1 MVLTFTENEDWPA
14 ADDLQSLDTQHVSRE
29 HFDTAVDMLDR
40 EGSVVLCGPPKSGK
54 SSLGYALLKH
64 YQQEGFAVHNLRSLC
79 CSPLLSLSKG
89 GRSFVLIDGGLGV
102 VCLDSDQ
109 HKHCENLLFNT
120 KTFRNNRHC
129 LLVLTAYPHVLRE
142 LDLLEACPSRPL
154 LPSTI
159 RIDMTSR
166 PQDPSPVFT
175 PSAVSYLPLLQRM
188 LHDPIKGRVMEALL
202 AMGMLGI
209 GRLELYPPEVEPTL
223 QRLELTNVPSFD
235 LKRLACF
242 LKGSILSD
250 TGSGFPSRLLYDAA
264 GLALGR
270 FCSLAVLLRVCDAIF
285 LVQRV
290 RTSGTPT
297 ESSILIGPAEEE
309 RLLLM
314 QRMYELIVDGQLPE
328 LCQHPSLGCPVF
340 LGDFRVFCTNLENYV
355 QRLVNAVDK
364 EHGLSLL
371 YWSAWSPSEHLTRWM
386 VEDVTGAKVL
396 PKSLLTAALALVLF
410 TPADAEARSE
420 AKSFLNSLIRMKLKP
435 AAKETLKL
443 TLPLPRMFATEET
456 RGRWAELKTRLQS
469 RGVCYHDDLSLPIPA
484 TLLLVTVTEDA
495 ISVKL
500 PSQHW
505 YLALRLLADREVD
518 ETDDDGNTLLHL
530 AADSGQ
536 LDAIQLAVKSGASLV
551 VENNEGQTPCQ
562 LAQKRRTKPVET
574 VKNNDSPILTLQAAC
589 RDGDAQAVKVALC
602 QGVSVQH
609 RDEQNENTPLHTAC
623 ENGQT
628 QIASLLIQL
637 GAEVDTRNKDGVT
650 PLYLACKFGHKET
663 AELLLRRGSKVD
675 TPDTADATP
684 LYWACQRGDTAT
696 AGLLTEHGAD
706 INAARNSD
714 GSTPLHLACQS
725 GHKDVAALLIERG
738 AGIDNTN
745 KAGFT
750 PLHFACSSGLMETA
764 ELLMGRGAGID
775 EANEAGF
782 TPLHF
787 ACSSGLMETAELL
800 IGRGAEINAKTGTG
814 LRPLHL
820 ACWFGQFD
828 VVQLLLDRD
837 ADVSVTDSRWYTPL
851 HYASSTGHSDICKK
865 LVVGLL
871 LDLSD
876 DDINARD
883 AGGYTALHVACKSG
897 HVKVASLL
905 LAHGASIN
913 EVDKDD
919 RTALHEACKSGHVKV
934 VSLLLEHGASVNEED
949 GYGRTALHE
958 ACSVAV
964 RDTDGRTALHEA
976 CICGNDDVVSLLLSP
991 SAGSVDV
998 TDNNDSSALHLA
1010 CTGRERD
1017 HQSIVQMLLQLN
1029 NIDVNVKDHDDRTA
1043 LHLASIS
1050 GQADSLEQLLN
1061 NYNADVNAQDK
1072 NGHTAVHLASA
1083 CGHAH
1088 LLKQLLNR
1096 GNADVNAKDK
1106 DGRTAL
1112 HFASAK
1118 GHEQVVKQLLD
1129 RGNADVNA
1137 KDTYGFTALHYACY
1151 GGETSVM
1158 SVLLEDQYGA
1168 DVNAV
1173 DAAGRTA
1180 LDLAKYVRNKDVE
1193 SMLLKRNYCADV
1205 NAPDTMMV

>member
-40 EGSVVLCGPPKSGK
+40 EGIVVLWGPPKSGK

-120 KTFRNNRHC
+120 KTFRNSRHC

-235 LKRLACF
+235 LKRLAFF

-297 ESSILIGPAEEE
+297 ESSILIGPAAEE
-309 RLLLM
+309 RQLLM

-340 LGDFRVFCTNLENYV
+340 LGDFRVFCTNLENYR

-364 EHGLSLL
+364 EHGLPLL
-371 YWSAWSPSEHLTRWM
+371 YWSACSASEHLTRWM
-386 VEDVTGAKVL
+386 VEHVTRAKV
-396 PKSLLTAALALVLF
+396 PSQSLLTAALALVLF

-420 AKSFLNSLIRMKLKP
+420 AKGFLNSLIRMKLKP

-469 RGVCYHDDLSLPIPA
+469 RCVCYHDDLSLPIPA
-484 TLLLVTVTEDA
+484 TLLSVTVTEDA

-574 VKNNDSPILTLQAAC
+574 VKNNDSPIITLQAAC
-589 RDGDAQAVKVALC
+589 GDGDAQAVKVALC

-628 QIASLLIQL
+628 QIASLLILL
-637 GAEVDTRNKDGVT
+637 GAEVDSRNKDGVT
-650 PLYLACKFGHKET
+650 PLCLACEFAHKET

-675 TPDTADATP
+675 TPDTAGVTP
-684 LYWACQRGDTAT
+684 LHWACQRGDTAT
-696 AGLLTEHGAD
+696 AGLVTEHGAD
-706 INAARNSD
+706 VNAARNSD

-738 AGIDNTN
+738 AAIDNTN

-764 ELLMGRGAGID
+764 ELLMGRGA
-775 EANEAGF
+775 
-782 TPLHF
+782 
-787 ACSSGLMETAELL
+787 
-800 IGRGAEINAKTGTG
+800 EINAKTGAG
-814 LRPLHL
+814 LRPLDL

-828 VVQLLLDRD
+828 VVQLLLDRG
-837 ADVSVTDSRWYTPL
+837 ADVSVTDSLGYTPL
-851 HYASSTGHSDICKK
+851 HYASSNGHSDVCKA
-865 LVVGLL
+865 LVE
-871 LDLSD
+871 
-876 DDINARD
+876 RD
-883 AGGYTALHVACKSG
+883 AKVDAKDFAGSTALHLASKKGYVDVVQLLIGRSSSIDLKDRHGRTAFHVACKSG
-897 HVKVASLL
+897 HVEVVMLL
-905 LAHGASIN
+905 LEHGASIK
-913 EVDKDD
+913 EVDEEG

-934 VSLLLEHGASVNEED
+934 VRLLLERGAKVNEVDEEGRTAFYEACSVDRVDIIRLLLAHLYKASVAVKDENGRTALHKACRYGDSDVVELLLDLSDHDVNAGDARGYTALHEACKSGQVKVVSLLLKHKASVSEVD

-958 ACSVAV
+958 ACKWGHVEIEPAFKTRSQ
-964 RDTDGRTALHEA
+964 
-976 CICGNDDVVSLLLSP
+976 
-991 SAGSVDV
+991 
-998 TDNNDSSALHLA
+998 
-1010 CTGRERD
+1010 
-1017 HQSIVQMLLQLN
+1017 HQQ
-1029 NIDVNVKDHDDRTA
+1029 
-1043 LHLASIS
+1043 
-1050 GQADSLEQLLN
+1050 
-1061 NYNADVNAQDK
+1061 
-1072 NGHTAVHLASA
+1072 
-1083 CGHAH
+1083 
-1088 LLKQLLNR
+1088 
-1096 GNADVNAKDK
+1096 
-1106 DGRTAL
+1106 
-1112 HFASAK
+1112 
-1118 GHEQVVKQLLD
+1118 
-1129 RGNADVNA
+1129 
-1137 KDTYGFTALHYACY
+1137 
-1151 GGETSVM
+1151 GG
-1158 SVLLEDQYGA
+1158 
-1168 DVNAV
+1168 
-1173 DAAGRTA
+1173 
-1180 LDLAKYVRNKDVE
+1180 
-1193 SMLLKRNYCADV
+1193 
-1205 NAPDTMMV
+1205 